1 MFAVST
7 FLGFKDGRNSRVL
20 LELCCTWRYVDRAAD
35 PGAVADE
42 AGARL
47 ATDVEPDP
55 PPELLL

>member
-1 MFAVST
+1 
-7 FLGFKDGRNSRVL
+7 VL